1 MDHGSV
7 EFECV
12 WTSWFAIELRFIS
25 AELSFA
31 SELKSR
37 FGKIQLEWY
46 ILVPF
51 LFLFIWSLKI
61 EKLDSCPWS
70 PWKSLGNHDG
80 QHLHQCAAQTNS
92 RNISFGLVKTC
103 VANME
108 QYPTNGGCR
117 SLITLCCLYRCTSQN
132 LLSLPLYNMQSVS

>member
-12 WTSWFAIELRFIS
+12 WTFWFVIELRFIS
-25 AELSFA
+25 AELGFA
-31 SELKSR
+31 SELKFR

-80 QHLHQCAAQTNS
+80 QHLHQCAAQTNY
-92 RNISFGLVKTC
+92 
-103 VANME
+103 E

-117 SLITLCCLYRCTSQN
+117 SLITLYCLYRCTSQN

>member
-7 EFECV
+7 KFECV

-51 LFLFIWSLKI
+51 FFFYLF
-61 EKLDSCPWS
+61 
-70 PWKSLGNHDG
+70 G
-80 QHLHQCAAQTNS
+80 
-92 RNISFGLVKTC
+92 V
-103 VANME
+103 
-108 QYPTNGGCR
+108 
-117 SLITLCCLYRCTSQN
+117 
-132 LLSLPLYNMQSVS
+132 

>member
-31 SELKSR
+31 SELESR
-37 FGKIQLEWY
+37 FGKIQLKWY

-51 LFLFIWSLKI
+51 LFLLIWSLKI

-70 PWKSLGNHDG
+70 PWKSLGKPWW
-80 QHLHQCAAQTNS
+80 S
-92 RNISFGLVKTC
+92 
-103 VANME
+103 
-108 QYPTNGGCR
+108 
-117 SLITLCCLYRCTSQN
+117 TSSPVCSPNQLKKHILWVGKN
-132 LLSLPLYNMQSVS
+132 VYS

>member
-31 SELKSR
+31 SELESR

-70 PWKSLGNHDG
+70 PWKSSGNHDG
-80 QHLHQCAAQTNS
+80 QHLH
-92 RNISFGLVKTC
+92 
-103 VANME
+103 
-108 QYPTNGGCR
+108 
-117 SLITLCCLYRCTSQN
+117 
-132 LLSLPLYNMQSVS
+132 

>member
-1 MDHGSV
+1 MDHGIV
-7 EFECV
+7 AFECV
-12 WTSWFAIELRFIS
+12 WTSWFAIELRCDWIIS

-51 LFLFIWSLKI
+51 LFLSIWSLKI

-70 PWKSLGNHDG
+70 PSKSLGNHDG
-80 QHLHQCAAQTNS
+80 QHLH
-92 RNISFGLVKTC
+92 
-103 VANME
+103 
-108 QYPTNGGCR
+108 
-117 SLITLCCLYRCTSQN
+117 
-132 LLSLPLYNMQSVS
+132 

>member
-7 EFECV
+7 AFECV

-51 LFLFIWSLKI
+51 LFLSIWSLKI

-70 PWKSLGNHDG
+70 PSKSLGNHDG
-80 QHLHQCAAQTNS
+80 QHLH
-92 RNISFGLVKTC
+92 
-103 VANME
+103 
-108 QYPTNGGCR
+108 
-117 SLITLCCLYRCTSQN
+117 
-132 LLSLPLYNMQSVS
+132 